1 MAEARPEALPHAQ
14 RTVGQLV
21 AESIRFYG
29 AHFWQV
35 LVLGIPFV
43 LLDFGSIDQEWQ
55 IQMAWGWVIGPLICA
70 AYVRASMLVTG
81 GEWSWVAFGVASLIY
96 LPYPVLGLYV
106 LPAVF
111 WFALV
116 GLAVPAS
123 VAEELDGADSL
134 RRGFRLGR
142 ADFVHAAGS
151 LATLALVVGVSRIAL
166 EILLNTQADQARVI
180 AVALADLVLSPLFY
194 VGGALLYYDQAARVE
209 TE

>member
-29 AHFWQV
+29 AHFWEV
-35 LVLGIPFV
+35 LLLGIPFV
-43 LLDFGSIDQEWQ
+43 LLDLGSIDQRWQ
-55 IQMAWGWVIGPLICA
+55 IQMAWGWIVGPLVCA

-81 GEWSWVAFGVASLIY
+81 GDWSWIAYGVAVLIY

-116 GLAVPAS
+116 GLAVPAA
-123 VAEELDGADSL
+123 VAEERDAPGSL
-134 RRGFRLGR
+134 RRGFQLGR
-142 ADFVHAAGS
+142 ADFVHAAGA
-151 LATLALVVGVSRIAL
+151 LATLALVVGVSRIGL
-166 EILLNTQADQARVI
+166 EILLNTQAGQARTI

-194 VGGALLYYDQAARVE
+194 VGGALLYFDQRARVE
-209 TE
+209 